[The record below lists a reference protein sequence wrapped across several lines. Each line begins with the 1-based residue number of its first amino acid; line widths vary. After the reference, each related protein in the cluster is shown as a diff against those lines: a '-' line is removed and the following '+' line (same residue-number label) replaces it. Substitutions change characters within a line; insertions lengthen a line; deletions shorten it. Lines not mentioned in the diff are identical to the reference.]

1 MYNKVMACG
10 MFHPC
15 SIPVTWLHFKHQS
28 LCVDVFSSVWMVS
41 LGSNRVTAQKKTL
54 SLLQTLSASWLH
66 NFATHFYIYA
76 REKKIAVIQ
85 KPLQNNQIPRVN
97 RPDWKKNGFN
107 QKIEENKKK
116 DEESYLSSVP
126 EALQWYQRS
135 VWRFQEERNMRKPP
149 RGRVEPSLQMWSTL

>member
-1 MYNKVMACG
+1 
-10 MFHPC
+10 
-15 SIPVTWLHFKHQS
+15 
-28 LCVDVFSSVWMVS
+28 MVS

-97 RPDWKKNGFN
+97 RPDWKKMDST
-107 QKIEENKKK
+107 KKSK
-116 DEESYLSSVP
+116 KTRRRMKKAISHRCL
-126 EALQWYQRS
+126 
-135 VWRFQEERNMRKPP
+135 KPCSDT
-149 RGRVEPSLQMWSTL
+149 RGRFEDFKKSATCENHQGEEWSHHCRCEAHCSTILGKLER

>member
-1 MYNKVMACG
+1 
-10 MFHPC
+10 
-15 SIPVTWLHFKHQS
+15 
-28 LCVDVFSSVWMVS
+28 MVS

-126 EALQWYQRS
+126 EALQ
-135 VWRFQEERNMRKPP
+135 
-149 RGRVEPSLQMWSTL
+149 